1 MSTMIQKISK
11 DQTFLSEQVI
21 NEVIDQGLRGR
32 FKDRKILVLI
42 PDHTRSLPLPMLFRV
57 LVDALS
63 NVKQLDFMVALGTHP
78 GLSES
83 QLQTLVGITDEERK
97 TKYAQIGLLNHAWDT
112 PSALEQ
118 IGVMP
123 KSQIQEIAGDQWHP
137 SMGGDVLV
145 KINARIF
152 NYDHIIILGPTFPH
166 EVVGF
171 SGGAK
176 YLFPGISGPEMI
188 NSTHWLGAL
197 GGVMGTIGVKDT
209 PIRRMIHA
217 AAEMVTVPITLIAL
231 VVQGHDLAGI
241 FIGDYQ
247 EAWEAAADLSAQV
260 HIEWCERPYQRVLS
274 KAPEMYDELWTAAKA
289 MYKLESVVADG
300 GELVIYAPHL
310 DTVSHVHGKYIKE
323 IGYHT
328 LPYFLAQWDKFKHVP
343 LGVLA
348 HSTHVRGA
356 GVYLDG
362 VEKPRIRVSLA
373 SQITEEDCRRLN
385 LGYRNPG
392 EVDPAEW
399 EKEGSLYIPKAGET
413 LYKLKEQR

>member
-1 MSTMIQKISK
+1 MSLMIQKISK
-11 DQTFLSEQVI
+11 DQAFLSEQVI
-21 NEVIDQGLRGR
+21 KEVINQGLRGL
-32 FKDRKILVLI
+32 FKGQKILVLI
-42 PDHTRSLPLPMLFRV
+42 PDHTRSLPLSMLFHV
-57 LVDALS
+57 LVNALPDA
-63 NVKQLDFMVALGTHP
+63 KQLDFMVALGTHP
-78 GLSES
+78 RLSES
-83 QLQTLVGITDEERK
+83 QLQALVGITDEERK
-97 TKYAQIGLLNHAWDT
+97 TKFAHIGLLNHAWDT
-112 PSALEQ
+112 PSALKQ

-123 KSQIQEIAGDQWHP
+123 KSQIQEIAGEQWHP

-145 KINARIF
+145 KINSQIF

-217 AAEMVTVPITLIAL
+217 AAEIITVPITLIAL
-231 VVQGHDLAGI
+231 VVQDHDLVGV
-241 FIGDYQ
+241 FIGGYR
-247 EAWEAAADLSAQV
+247 EAWAAAADLSSQV
-260 HIEWCERPYQRVLS
+260 HIEWCEQSYQRVLS
-274 KAPEMYDELWTAAKA
+274 KAPLMYSELWTAAKA
-289 MYKLESVVADG
+289 MYKLESVVVDG

-310 DTVSHVHGKYIKE
+310 DTISHVHGKYIYD

-362 VEKPRIRVSLA
+362 IEKPRIRVSLA
-373 SQITEEDCRRLN
+373 SQISEADCRQLN
-385 LGYRNPG
+385 LGYRNPAQI
-392 EVDPAEW
+392 DPTEW
-399 EKEGSLYIPKAGET
+399 EMEDSLYVPKAGEI
-413 LYKLKEQR
+413 LYKLKEQK